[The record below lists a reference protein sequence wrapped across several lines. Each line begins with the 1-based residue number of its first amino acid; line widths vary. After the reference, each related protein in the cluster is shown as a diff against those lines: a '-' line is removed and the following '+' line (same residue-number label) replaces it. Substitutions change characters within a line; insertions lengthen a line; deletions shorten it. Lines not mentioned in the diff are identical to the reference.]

1 MINNPIN
8 VSKFNGPPP
17 ASIYD
22 SRIICDGPI
31 YCREEWLALA
41 KAKKLNFWTRDS
53 ARDAANLSLSAGDIA
68 DLLVLALEQ
77 GRFRGSQWCRQRPD
91 GPWAA
96 CDAYTVTRREWNE
109 YAHKEIETTYYLK
122 AAISKAGTLLF
133 SASNHLEGT

>member
-1 MINNPIN
+1 MGLAELIIVINNPIN

-77 GRFRGSQWCRQRPD
+77 GRFRGAPGTDRHSYRPPQD
-91 GPWAA
+91 RYGR
-96 CDAYTVTRREWNE
+96 DQGIR
-109 YAHKEIETTYYLK
+109 
-122 AAISKAGTLLF
+122 LL
-133 SASNHLEGT
+133 HL